1 MEHGISFWKA
11 RQSNMTSG
19 SSDVTMTAFEPVLA
33 ACNAYKS
40 KRVSASSCVDYSSA
54 TSIHSSAIILKQ
66 VSSRLHKMTCH
77 AALSLYH
84 CSFHSPTQNLT
95 RLVLLNELHRIFSIV
110 VCCVPLQAMVL
121 KGCVCTLVS
130 SFRIF
135 DGRLAV
141 YVKDNVNPTTLYTHL
156 QYHEQDRLCQLC
168 KCSVVAVH
176 PLYQTHSIND
186 AG

>member
-1 MEHGISFWKA
+1 
-11 RQSNMTSG
+11 
-19 SSDVTMTAFEPVLA
+19 MTAFEPVLA

-95 RLVLLNELHRIFSIV
+95 RLVLLNELHRICSIV
-110 VCCVPLQAMVL
+110 VCCVPLQALVL

-141 YVKDNVNPTTLYTHL
+141 CVKDNVTLPLCAPTYSTMDKTDSASCANVLL
-156 QYHEQDRLCQLC
+156 LPFILCTRPIPSMMQ
-168 KCSVVAVH
+168 V
-176 PLYQTHSIND
+176 D
-186 AG
+186 